1 MGDLI
6 DVFRMTE
13 VSKETRIKII
23 TKLGAAINLE
33 YGMNITEDL
42 VEELIEAINKAP

>member
-13 VSKETRIKII
+13 VSKETRVKII
-23 TKLGAAINLE
+23 IKLGAAINLE

-42 VEELIEAINKAP
+42 VEELIASLNTAP